1 MKTFRSFLFC
11 FFVAT
16 ATVLA
21 ARPMT
26 PAPAHRFEIS
36 KVDLAGSAITVT
48 NEHGEAKTYRL
59 TNFTQ
64 ILINNHGGTIRD
76 LATGMSVQ
84 ISSGQPGV
92 AERVVAANG
101 VLGAGDTAT
110 KVAPAESRVHIPATS
125 VGSKPVIVGMVK
137 AGQVVTIEPIKVY
150 WCGGGSKSGQYC
162 DWNGY
167 PGSGNEGGHPWM
179 AVVAAV
185 GKDSHAP
192 AGNKLS
198 FTAAADGMLVVYAND
213 DKPEGNVGSGDVT
226 VKVQ

>member
-1 MKTFRSFLFC
+1 MKTLRSSLLC
-11 FFVAT
+11 FFLA
-16 ATVLA
+16 AAPAFA
-21 ARPMT
+21 ARPT
-26 PAPAHRFEIS
+26 PIPAHRFEIS
-36 KVDLAGSAITVT
+36 KVDAAGSAITVT

-64 ILINNHGGTIRD
+64 ILVNNQRGTIKE
-76 LATGMSVQ
+76 LTAGMSVQ
-84 ISSGQPGV
+84 VSSGQPGV
-92 AERVVAANG
+92 ADRVVAANG
-101 VLGAGDTAT
+101 VLGAGDAAI

-125 VGSKPVIVGMVK
+125 VGSNPVIVGMVK
-137 AGQVVTIEPIKVY
+137 AGQVVTVEPIKVY
-150 WCGGGSKSGQYC
+150 WTGGGSKAGKYC

-167 PGSGNEGGHPWM
+167 EESGNEGGHPWM

-192 AGNKLS
+192 AGNKLT
-198 FTAAADGMLVVYAND
+198 FTVGADGMLVVYAND